1 MNKYQLI
8 VMTGDRLDYYTVFAE
23 SFSTQTNSSTS
34 SGFYAFYADKKL
46 VSCYPI
52 ERTIISSI
60 EDADGN

>member
-8 VMTGDRLDYYTVFAE
+8 VMTGDRLDHYTVFAE
-23 SFSTQTNSSTS
+23 KFSTTTNSSTS
-34 SGFYAFYADKKL
+34 SGYYAFYADRTL

>member
-1 MNKYQLI
+1 MTKYQLI

-23 SFSTQTNSSTS
+23 KIITTTGNGTS
-34 SGFYAFYADKKL
+34 SGYYAFYADHKL
-46 VSCYPI
+46 VCCYPI